1 MGGQAGCYSW
11 DQEASNGRIVLP
23 TATFLLTPNLKI
35 PDELDSYTAIH
46 SALSLWCVCVGSKGN
61 RQVVAE
67 EKSALQCRFLPQPL
81 RCIPIPEG

>member
-46 SALSLWCVCVGSKGN
+46 STLSLGVSASARKVI
-61 RQVVAE
+61 A
-67 EKSALQCRFLPQPL
+67 KSLPKRNL
-81 RCIPIPEG
+81 LYNAGFYLTIG